1 MISLYDNIFFESLC
15 DQIPVGVGV
24 LHNETASFI
33 FLNKLAKEQYL
44 CQLPMHI
51 TRFLTEKLRI
61 PLEEATTIEAAIKN
75 KKKIHKSLISDHRKS
90 SWAQLVAEPM
100 QYNPAYSLIYL
111 SDLTAAVQ
119 SEEMLLK
126 EVQKF
131 EALFNYASIGIILV
145 NKEGAI
151 VMINPFANKQFGYE
165 NGALIGQKIETL
177 IPSRFRTSHVEH
189 RKNFDKKP
197 EGRSMGIGLELF
209 ALRKDGTEFPVQISL
224 GHFHSEENSFTL
236 AYVFDD
242 TERKKH
248 ETTLLKQQEEMS
260 IVNAQMKELNELLEV
275 KVHDRTQMLQDTLK
289 KLEESRDELTQALEK
304 EKELND
310 MKSRFVSMA
319 SHEFR
324 TPLSTILSSVTLL
337 SKYVLTDEQTK
348 REKHIERIRGAVT
361 NLTDILNEFLSLGKI
376 EEGKVEPKWAR
387 FDIKETI
394 HDVIRQMTPLKKDGQ
409 YIHHLHIGDGEVV
422 LDPGLLKN
430 VLINLISNALKFS
443 PENSTVDIVSENKES
458 MLYLSVTDK
467 GMGISREDQEHL
479 FERFFRGTNAT
490 NIQGTGLGLHIVSRY
505 LQLMK
510 GNIRCESVLNK
521 GTSFHIEVPIQPLL
535 PENLNFDIHH

>member
-44 CQLPMHI
+44 CQLPMHL

-61 PLEEATTIEAAIKN
+61 PPEEASTIEAAIKS

-100 QYNPAYSLIYL
+100 QYNNTYSLIYL

-145 NKEGAI
+145 NKEGII

-177 IPSRFRTSHVEH
+177 IPSRFRKSHVEH
-189 RKNFDKKP
+189 RKNFEKKP
-197 EGRSMGIGLELF
+197 EGRTMGIGLELY
-209 ALRKDGTEFPVQISL
+209 ALRKDGTEFPIQISL

-275 KVHDRTQMLQDTLK
+275 KVHDRTQMLQDTLNE
-289 KLEESRDELTQALEK
+289 LEKSRDELTQALQK
-304 EKELND
+304 EKDLND

-337 SKYVLTDEQTK
+337 SKYVLSDEQTK

-376 EEGKVEPKWAR
+376 EEGKVAPKWAR

-394 HDVIRQMTPLKKDGQ
+394 HDVIRQMTPLKKEGQ

-505 LQLMK
+505 LQLMN
-510 GNIRCESVLNK
+510 GSIRCESVLNT
-521 GTSFHIEVPIQPLL
+521 GTSFHIEIPVNQTYL
-535 PENLNFDIHH
+535 ENLNFDIHH